1 MMDILNLVISLL
13 NLLVTL
19 VAGVIPITW
28 MIAKDVFQERKYDAK
43 HYSTQS
49 TIQRKSKTTASSYQL
64 KRSFLLYLK

>member
-1 MMDILNLVISLL
+1 MMMDILNLVISLL

-43 HYSTQS
+43 HYS
-49 TIQRKSKTTASSYQL
+49 KK
-64 KRSFLLYLK
+64 K